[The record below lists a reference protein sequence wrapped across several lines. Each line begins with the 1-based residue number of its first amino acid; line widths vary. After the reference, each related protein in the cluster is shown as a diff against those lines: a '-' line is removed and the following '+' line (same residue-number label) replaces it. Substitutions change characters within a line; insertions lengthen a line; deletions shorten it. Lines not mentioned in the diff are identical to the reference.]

1 MSAPAVTRATG
12 FGHASGVASAICG
25 RGMRRIM
32 ARPTLI
38 MPVLLMPLIFVISFT
53 GAFGSLTRVEGYGTD
68 NVFNWMAVY
77 AALQGA
83 VFAGVGGASAT
94 AEDLENGFFD
104 RLLLTPGSRVPILV
118 GTMAYSALRSMIPT
132 TGVLFVSIL
141 GGLSLAGGP
150 LALLTVYV
158 ATAGMA
164 VVFCLVGL
172 AVVYRFRTMRS
183 MILIQ
188 VFGFSSM
195 FLSTGQVPIHFMNGW
210 LHAVARVNPI
220 TNVLRFAR
228 QGFLGDLTWAMT
240 WPGLVALAGMVLV
253 SGTVAVRQLRGLA
266 A

>member
-1 MSAPAVTRATG
+1 MSATMTDRTLG
-12 FGHASGVASAICG
+12 LGHAGSVVSAICG
-25 RGMRRIM
+25 RGMRRIG

-94 AEDLENGFFD
+94 ADDLENGFFD

-118 GTMAYSALRSMIPT
+118 GTVAYSALRSMIPT
-132 TGVLFVSIL
+132 TGVLFVSAL

-158 ATAGMA
+158 ATCGMA
-164 VVFCLVGL
+164 AVFCLVGL
-172 AVVYRFRTMRS
+172 TVVYRFRTMRS
-183 MILIQ
+183 MILVQ

-210 LHAVARVNPI
+210 LHSVARVNPI
-220 TNVLRFAR
+220 TNVLRFSR
-228 QGFLGDLTWAMT
+228 QGFLGDITWSLT
-240 WPGLVALAGMVLV
+240 WPGLVALGGMVLV
-253 SGTVAVRQLRGLA
+253 SGALSLRQLKRLA